1 MSRRSRLHVPGGVY
15 YVVQRSNAR
24 QPIFTDA
31 ADYAIFE
38 RLLATMLARCRARV
52 HAFCW
57 EVDAIHLAL
66 QVTDMPVGRLMH
78 LWLSLHGAAGRLS
91 DSDHVVSFTFERIT
105 VMRPSK
111 TFNSVIDSLA

>member
-38 RLLATMLARCRARV
+38 QLLATMLARCRARV

-57 EVDAIHLAL
+57 EVDAI
-66 QVTDMPVGRLMH
+66 T
-78 LWLSLHGAAGRLS
+78 
-91 DSDHVVSFTFERIT
+91 
-105 VMRPSK
+105 
-111 TFNSVIDSLA
+111 